1 MNTYKPRQRT
11 RKLKPTKQ
19 LPEPRSDLFSSSYS
33 GRSGLPILYS
43 PALPPIVSPPSNDQN
58 NLAILGKSPRYEPPD
73 LREKQLSIGAGVALA
88 GMVILS
94 IGYAWGKGSAPAPVV
109 APAPQPQPIIVMPP
123 ADTSSNKNCKI
134 LCL

>member
-11 RKLKPTKQ
+11 RKLKPIEQ
-19 LPEPRSDLFSSSYS
+19 LPEHHYVVSSQLQSVRSQ
-33 GRSGLPILYS
+33 LPMLYS
-43 PALPPIVSPPSNDQN
+43 PALPLEFPPGQSREQSNP
-58 NLAILGKSPRYEPPD
+58 ILGKSPRYEPPD
-73 LREKQLSIGAGVALA
+73 HKEKQLAIGAGVALL

-94 IGYAWGKGSAPAPVV
+94 IGYAWGKGSAPAPAV
-109 APAPQPQPIIVMPP
+109 APTPQPQPIIVMPP